1 MSEKQTDFSRI
12 QRNILIFT
20 ESIPKGIRIREL
32 NSFITNGK
40 TKMVSLLGTTSKE
53 ILHYLDVYLTNSS
66 ADTIILHIRVNDLL
80 EDNSQLKIENGEKIL
95 SP

>member
-1 MSEKQTDFSRI
+1 MSEKQTDFSRF

-32 NSFITNGK
+32 NSFTTNGK